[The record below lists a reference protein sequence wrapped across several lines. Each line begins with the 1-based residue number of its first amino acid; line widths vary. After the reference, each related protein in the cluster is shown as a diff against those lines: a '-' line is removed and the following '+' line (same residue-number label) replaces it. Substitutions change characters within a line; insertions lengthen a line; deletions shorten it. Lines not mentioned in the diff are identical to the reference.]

1 MSIKILG
8 KQSLIYGFGHI
19 LSRLATF
26 LLLPLYTNH
35 FTPSEYG
42 IIALF
47 YTIVPLL
54 NIIVRYGMG
63 AAFLKNYVISNDKDR
78 VAVFTNVLLSLM
90 FTGIPFLIITYLF
103 KDNLSQIFFGV
114 TESNYIIIMS
124 LIIFF
129 DSLSCIPMLGYR
141 AENKPN
147 IFIMFSLLNA
157 IINMTFNFIFVL
169 LLKMSIEGVFLGNL
183 VASVVLFVFVLPF
196 IIGRFDLKYLSRA
209 QWRVI
214 VAFAVPF
221 LPAGLFAMLMEVAD
235 RYILKILTNLET
247 VGIYSA
253 GYKVGVLMLLIANAF
268 NMGWQPYFLGKKAD
282 FYDGNLYPRIIT
294 IVLSILGFFWLSLL
308 FFVDDL
314 ISIKVFGISFFGP
327 DFLKSLDII
336 PIVALSYFFYGFYLL
351 QTPGMFL
358 QDLPKYAAWTRLI
371 GATTNIILC
380 FLLIP
385 RYGAMGA
392 AYSTCISF
400 MVMSVSMYFINI
412 TLIPVRLELKKI
424 MFIILFMALGF
435 FLFHTFN
442 DLLII
447 NVFVMLTYVSGIAI
461 LDIINISNFRSIFRS

>member
-1 MSIKILG
+1 MSIKTLG
-8 KQSLIYGFGHI
+8 KQSLVYGFGHI

-26 LLLPLYTNH
+26 LLLPLYTNK

-63 AAFLKNYVISNDKDR
+63 AAFLKNYVMSNGKDK
-78 VAVFTNVLLSLM
+78 VTVFTNVLSSLI

-103 KDNLSQIFFGV
+103 KDNISQIFFGI
-114 TESNYIIIMS
+114 TEPSYIVIMS

-147 IFIMFSLLNA
+147 TFIIFSMLNA
-157 IINMTFNFIFVL
+157 LINMTLNFIFVL
-169 LLKMSIEGVFLGNL
+169 TFKMNIKGVFLGNL
-183 VASVVLFVFVLPF
+183 AASLVLFILVLPF
-196 IIGRFDLKYLSRA
+196 IIKRFDLKHLSKDR
-209 QWRVI
+209 WRVI
-214 VAFAVPF
+214 VEFAIPF

-282 FYDGNLYPRIIT
+282 FYNGDLYPKIIT
-294 IVLSILGFFWLSLL
+294 IVLSILGFFWLGLL

-314 ISIKVFGISFFGP
+314 MSIKVFGVSFFGP
-327 DFLKSLDII
+327 EFIKSLEII
-336 PIVALSYFFYGFYLL
+336 PVVALSYFFYGFYLL

-358 QDLPKYAAWTRLI
+358 KNLPKYAAWTRLI
-371 GATTNIILC
+371 GAITNIFLC
-380 FLLIP
+380 FFLIP
-385 RYGAMGA
+385 MYGAMGA

-400 MVMSVSMYFINI
+400 MVMAFSMYFINVR
-412 TLIPVRLELKKI
+412 LIPVKLELKKI
-424 MFIILFMALGF
+424 IFVVLSLAVGF
-435 FLFHTFN
+435 FLFCIFE

-447 NVFVMLTYVSGIAI
+447 NVSAMLAYVVGTVI
-461 LDIINISNFRSIFRS
+461 LKIINIPNLRSIFKS

>member
-103 KDNLSQIFFGV
+103 RDNLSQIFFGV

-358 QDLPKYAAWTRLI
+358 HDLPKYAAWTRLI

-400 MVMSVSMYFINI
+400 MAMSVSMYFINI

-447 NVFVMLTYVSGIAI
+447 NVLVMLTYVSGIAI

>member
-35 FTPSEYG
+35 FTPREYG

-63 AAFLKNYVISNDKDR
+63 AAFLKNYVMSNDKDR

-157 IINMTFNFIFVL
+157 IINMTFNFI
-169 LLKMSIEGVFLGNL
+169 
-183 VASVVLFVFVLPF
+183 
-196 IIGRFDLKYLSRA
+196 
-209 QWRVI
+209 
-214 VAFAVPF
+214 
-221 LPAGLFAMLMEVAD
+221 
-235 RYILKILTNLET
+235 
-247 VGIYSA
+247 
-253 GYKVGVLMLLIANAF
+253 
-268 NMGWQPYFLGKKAD
+268 
-282 FYDGNLYPRIIT
+282 LY
-294 IVLSILGFFWLSLL
+294 
-308 FFVDDL
+308 
-314 ISIKVFGISFFGP
+314 
-327 DFLKSLDII
+327 
-336 PIVALSYFFYGFYLL
+336 Y
-351 QTPGMFL
+351 
-358 QDLPKYAAWTRLI
+358 
-371 GATTNIILC
+371 
-380 FLLIP
+380 
-385 RYGAMGA
+385 
-392 AYSTCISF
+392 
-400 MVMSVSMYFINI
+400 
-412 TLIPVRLELKKI
+412 
-424 MFIILFMALGF
+424 
-435 FLFHTFN
+435 H
-442 DLLII
+442 
-447 NVFVMLTYVSGIAI
+447 
-461 LDIINISNFRSIFRS
+461 